1 MIKLSAVY
9 RGDPERNIYFR
20 PISSPALYFFPELC
34 SSMLNTTHQVLIL
47 PTQMYFKDGTEQMT
61 GLEEFFLEVIVG
73 SIYGKS
79 QVFFKQRALCT
90 NPSVL
95 LHSHSDAYFKPT
107 LKVFFPHETSIT
119 KEYIPAFS

>member
-1 MIKLSAVY
+1 MSRQLSKL
-9 RGDPERNIYFR
+9 EC
-20 PISSPALYFFPELC
+20 LYSKPPDNFVVFFPLLLKKAPC
-34 SSMLNTTHQVLIL
+34 GLLDCWAKVNMN
-47 PTQMYFKDGTEQMT
+47 FKDGTEQVT

-79 QVFFKQRALCT
+79 QVFFKQRALWT